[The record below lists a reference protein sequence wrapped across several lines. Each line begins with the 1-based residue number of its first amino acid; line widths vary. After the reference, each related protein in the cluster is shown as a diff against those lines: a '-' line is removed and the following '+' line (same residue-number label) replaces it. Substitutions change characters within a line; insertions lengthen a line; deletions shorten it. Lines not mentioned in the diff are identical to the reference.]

1 MTVPPS
7 ETLEHC
13 LSWLATRDEGA
24 LPSLLLSAG
33 PVTDDA
39 RYCIL
44 AERPRFVVEGTPFGA
59 MGGRFSVRDT
69 TKGSTIAAE
78 PIDRLFD
85 VLRQIERDAG
95 KRHSSVPGQ
104 SGSAESLP
112 FSGGWIGAL
121 GYDLAWSFEYGIPRY
136 RERTTTL
143 PDIWLGFYEEPMV
156 VDRTTGAVFGDA
168 SAITAFSA
176 RDEQRVRP
184 RFRAGSLR
192 SAFHREDYEAAVER
206 VRRHCIAGDL
216 FQADLTRRIEF
227 DLEGDPRGL
236 FESLVERSPAS
247 HMAYLGL
254 GDGRAVVSASPEEYL
269 RIVDGTVRS
278 RPIKGTRPRADSPER
293 DRELRDDLL
302 ASDKDI
308 AELTMIVD
316 LVRNDLGRIA
326 EPGSVE
332 VGAFPSVLE
341 LPQVWH
347 LMADVRA
354 RVDARHDVWD
364 VIAASFP
371 AGSIVGAPK
380 PMALEILE
388 RVERSR
394 RGFYTGAIGY
404 LEPGGNATLSVAI
417 RTAEVSEGRLRIG
430 VGGGITALS
439 VPSEEFEET
448 CDKARGFLLALGARE
463 DGVTV
468 VGELDDS
475 VD

>member
-7 ETLEHC
+7 ETIELC

-33 PVTDDA
+33 PITEDA

-69 TKGSTIAAE
+69 RTGSTIAAE

-85 VLRQIERDAG
+85 VLRQIERDHG
-95 KRHSSVPGQ
+95 RPPVSGQ
-104 SGSAESLP
+104 PGSAATLP

-143 PDIWLGFYEEPMV
+143 PDVWLGFYEEPLV
-156 VDRTTGAVFGDA
+156 VDRTTGAVHGDA
-168 SAITAFSA
+168 TAIAAFSQ
-176 RDEQRVRP
+176 RDAQRTRP
-184 RFRAGSLR
+184 RFRAGALR

-206 VRRHCIAGDL
+206 VRQHCIAGDL

-269 RIVDGTVRS
+269 RLADGVVRS

-326 EPGSVE
+326 EPGTVE

-347 LMADVRA
+347 LMADVTA
-354 RVDARHDVWD
+354 HVDARHDVWD
-364 VIAASFP
+364 ILAASFP

-404 LEPGGNATLSVAI
+404 LEPGGNAMLSVAI
-417 RTAEVSEGRLRIG
+417 RTAEVSERRLRIG

-468 VGELDDS
+468 VGELDDG